1 MLFDA
6 LLDGET
12 LCFVH
17 TEGVGSIED
26 IRQRQRYTDRRRL
39 SAVVKVHSAPCIP
52 TYMYNP
58 FIHFCMH
65 TCALLKLYSDSI
77 RSTDSCLAVSLRDAK
92 RVIARHIPTP
102 TGL

>member
-1 MLFDA
+1 
-6 LLDGET
+6 
-12 LCFVH
+12 
-17 TEGVGSIED
+17 
-26 IRQRQRYTDRRRL
+26 
-39 SAVVKVHSAPCIP
+39 
-52 TYMYNP
+52 MYNP

-77 RSTDSCLAVSLRDAK
+77 RSTDSCLAVSLSDAK